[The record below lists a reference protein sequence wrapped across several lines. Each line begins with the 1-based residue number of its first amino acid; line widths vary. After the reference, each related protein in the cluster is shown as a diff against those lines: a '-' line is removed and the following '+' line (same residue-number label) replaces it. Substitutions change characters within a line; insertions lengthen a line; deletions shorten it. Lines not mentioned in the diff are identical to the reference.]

1 LVAYQHP
8 AGLNPLQRFRQAGA
22 ILRGTS
28 RAANSAWY
36 QSALDL
42 DLQLHLRV
50 DGNRIDS
57 RVYDRRSKQWSTGPA
72 LDGALA
78 IDLTL
83 VPAFAAEV
91 IACAQK
97 AGADAIGV
105 ILHIADEFATS
116 ELKPELDN
124 PGALAELRA
133 TIESDPK
140 SILDDS
146 SVSASDTSWRL
157 IPYPA
162 AGSEAIATT
171 ICISRHWSA
180 FLDETRKFGE
190 EKNFPVITRAV
201 SAPLV
206 SLLALPDLKTD
217 ELTRPLIA
225 VLPYPRFTLLAFFNE
240 HGDLRLLRTLQ
251 HRGQR
256 RPTNLRHAASTTA
269 AALELSDPEVF
280 LLTIGDHADPQLAAD
295 LQLVF
300 PAASLRE
307 IDWSATPFQD
317 AAAGQGCPEPFISV
331 ALSDIPDTPL
341 ASSHTFT
348 VLRADGWAVQDFMP
362 VANEAAEIYPSRS
375 EMKLLRSARYARLG
389 FACLTFLALCWTML
403 QMVDMI
409 RKPEWG
415 FDSKN
420 AETQQQR
427 LTYLTTERA
436 KIDHWDNLLEDRSK
450 AWASMELLGGLFPD
464 KSGFL
469 VKTFLHGVRADNS
482 PGQAK
487 AGFVREWK
495 ITGLAREEALER
507 LAVLNTRDG
516 ISAIFGELAKT
527 TGNAAYR
534 TDLPSRSLVVNVRTL
549 ENPMYRPGPI
559 EEFSSLDEGT
569 YPFSFDLTITQR
581 FESSD
586 VMAVTSTKAP

>member
-1 LVAYQHP
+1 MVAYQHP
-8 AGLNPLQRFRQAGA
+8 AGLNPLQRFRQAGS

-28 RAANSAWY
+28 RAANPAWY
-36 QSALDL
+36 QSALEL

-50 DGNRIDS
+50 DGNRLDS
-57 RVYDRRSKQWSTGPA
+57 FLFDRRSRQWTAGPV
-72 LDGALA
+72 LHEALA
-78 IDLTL
+78 ADLSQ
-83 VPAFAAEV
+83 VPAFADQV
-91 IACAQK
+91 IDAARKSGTQ
-97 AGADAIGV
+97 AIGV

-124 PGALAELRA
+124 PGALAELRQ

-146 SVSASDTSWRL
+146 SVSATESSWRL
-157 IPYPA
+157 VPYPA

-171 ICISRHWSA
+171 VCISRHWA
-180 FLDETRKFGE
+180 GFIDELRKHGETR
-190 EKNFPVITRAV
+190 NFPIVTRGI

-206 SLLALPDLKTD
+206 TLLALPDLKQD

-280 LLTIGDHADPQLAAD
+280 LLTIGDQADPQLAAD

-300 PAASLRE
+300 PAASIHE
-307 IDWSATPFQD
+307 IDWSGTPYH
-317 AAAGQGCPEPFISV
+317 AASTGAGCPEPMIAT
-331 ALSDIPDTPL
+331 ALATASSSPL

-348 VLRADGWAVQDFMP
+348 VLRGDGWAVQDFLP
-362 VANEAAEIYPSRS
+362 VAKDAAEVYPTRG
-375 EMKLLRSARYARLG
+375 EMKLLRSARYARLA
-389 FACLTFLALCWTML
+389 FACASVLALAWTGL

-409 RKPEWG
+409 RKPEWA
-415 FDSKN
+415 FDAKTAQS
-420 AETQQQR
+420 QQQR
-427 LTYLTTERA
+427 LAFLATERSRL
-436 KIDHWDNLLEDRSK
+436 DHWDNLLEDRSK
-450 AWASMELLGGLFPD
+450 AWASMELLGALFPD

-469 VKTFLHGVRADNS
+469 TKTFSHTVRPDSA

-487 AGFVREWK
+487 VGFVREWK

-507 LAVLNTRDG
+507 LAILNSRDG
-516 ISAIFGELAKT
+516 ISAIFNGVASM
-527 TGNAAYR
+527 TGNASFR

-549 ENPMYRPGPI
+549 ENSNYRPAPI
-559 EEFSSLDEGT
+559 DESSRLDEST
-569 YPFSFDLTITQR
+569 YPYSFDLSIQQR

-586 VMAVTSTKAP
+586 TMAVTSAKAP

>member
-1 LVAYQHP
+1 MVAYQHP

-28 RAANSAWY
+28 RAANSGWY
-36 QSALDL
+36 QSALEL

-50 DGNRIDS
+50 DGNRLDS
-57 RVYDRRSKQWSTGPA
+57 FLYDCRSKQWSAGPA
-72 LDGALA
+72 IQEAFST
-78 IDLTL
+78 DLTL

-97 AGADAIGV
+97 AGTQSIGV

-124 PGALAELRA
+124 PGALAELRV
-133 TIESDPK
+133 TVENDPK
-140 SILDDS
+140 AVLDDS
-146 SVSASDTSWRL
+146 SVSATESAWRL

-171 ICISRHWSA
+171 VCISRHWSG
-180 FLDETRKFGE
+180 FLDELRKIGE
-190 EKNFPVITRAV
+190 EKNFPVVTRAV

-206 SLLALPDLKTD
+206 CLLALPDLKTG

-280 LLTIGDHADPQLAAD
+280 LLTIGDQADPQLAAD

-300 PAASLRE
+300 PAASIHE
-307 IDWSATPFQD
+307 IDWSGTPYKLSSTG
-317 AAAGQGCPEPFISV
+317 AGCPEPMIAT
-331 ALSDIPDTPL
+331 ALSVTPDSPL
-341 ASSHTFT
+341 ASAHTFA
-348 VLRADGWAVQDFMP
+348 VLRGDGWAVQDFIP
-362 VANEAAEIYPSRS
+362 VAKEAADVYPSRG
-375 EMKLLRSARYARLG
+375 EMKLLRSARYARLA
-389 FACLTFLALCWTML
+389 FASVGFLALGWTML

-409 RKPEWG
+409 RKPEWA

-420 AETQQQR
+420 AQSQQQR
-427 LTYLTTERA
+427 LAFLATERA
-436 KIDHWDNLLEDRSK
+436 RIDHWDNLLEDRSK

-464 KSGFL
+464 NSGFL
-469 VKTFLHGVRADNS
+469 VKSFTHVIRTDSA

-487 AGFVREWK
+487 VGFVREWK

-507 LAVLNTRDG
+507 LAILNTRDG
-516 ISAIFGELAKT
+516 MSSIFNGVAT
-527 TGNAAYR
+527 VTGNTSYR
-534 TDLPSRSLVVNVRTL
+534 TDLQNRSLVVNVRTL
-549 ENPMYRPGPI
+549 ENSGFRQGPVDDLAR
-559 EEFSSLDEGT
+559 LDEST
-569 YPFSFDLTITQR
+569 YPFSFDLTIQQR

-586 VMAVTSTKAP
+586 PMAVTSAKAP

>member
-28 RAANSAWY
+28 RAVNEAWY
-36 QSALDL
+36 RNALDL
-42 DLQLHLRV
+42 DLQLHLRA

-57 RVYDRRSKQWSTGPA
+57 RVYDRRSKQWSEGPA
-72 LDGALA
+72 LDEALA
-78 IDLTL
+78 TDLTL

-91 IACAQK
+91 IACARK
-97 AGADAIGV
+97 AGAESIGV
-105 ILHIADEFATS
+105 VLHIADEFATS

-124 PGALAELRA
+124 PGALPELRYA
-133 TIESDPK
+133 IENDPK
-140 SILDDS
+140 TVLDDS
-146 SVSASDTSWRL
+146 SVSAAETSWRL

-171 ICISRHWSA
+171 VCVSRHWSG
-180 FLDETRKFGE
+180 FLSEVRKFGD
-190 EKNFPVITRAV
+190 EKNFPLITRAI
-201 SAPLV
+201 SAPLI

-217 ELTRPLIA
+217 ELSRPLIA

-269 AALELSDPEVF
+269 AALELADPEVF
-280 LLTIGDHADPQLAAD
+280 LLTIGEHADPQLAAD

-307 IDWSATPFQD
+307 IDWSGTPFQD
-317 AAAGQGCPEPFISV
+317 AAAGKGCPEPFIAV
-331 ALSDIPDTPL
+331 ALAEIPETPL
-341 ASSHTFT
+341 AASHTFT
-348 VLRADGWAVQDFMP
+348 VLRADGWAAQDFLP
-362 VANEAAEIYPSRS
+362 LATEAAEIYPSRS
-375 EMKLLRSARYARLG
+375 EMKLLRSARYAQLA
-389 FACLTFLALCWTML
+389 FAAIALLALAWTML
-403 QMVDMI
+403 QMVDMV
-409 RKPEWG
+409 RKPAWA
-415 FDSKN
+415 FDAKN
-420 AETQQQR
+420 AESQQQR
-427 LTYLTTERA
+427 LAYLTTERT

-450 AWASMELLGGLFPD
+450 AWATMELLGGLFPD

-469 VKTFLHGVRADNS
+469 VKTFHHGVRSEPA

-487 AGFVREWK
+487 SGFIREWK
-495 ITGLAREEALER
+495 ITGLARDEALER
-507 LAVLNTRDG
+507 LAILNTRDG
-516 ISAIFGELAKT
+516 ISAIFNQVAKH
-527 TGNAAYR
+527 TGNPSFR
-534 TDLPSRSLVVNVRTL
+534 TELPSRSLVVNVRTL
-549 ENPMYRPGPI
+549 ENGIYRPGPVDD
-559 EEFSSLDEGT
+559 FSGLDEAT

-586 VMAVTSTKAP
+586 LMAVTAAAAP

>member
-1 LVAYQHP
+1 MVAYQHP

-28 RAANSAWY
+28 RAANSGWY
-36 QSALDL
+36 QSALEL

-50 DGNRIDS
+50 DGNRLDS
-57 RVYDRRSKQWSTGPA
+57 FLFDCRSKQWSAGPA
-72 LDGALA
+72 
-78 IDLTL
+78 IQESFSTDLTL

-97 AGADAIGV
+97 AGTQAIGV
-105 ILHIADEFATS
+105 VLHIADEFATS

-124 PGALAELRA
+124 PGALAELRV
-133 TIESDPK
+133 TVENDPK
-140 SILDDS
+140 AVLDDS
-146 SVSASDTSWRL
+146 SVSATESAWRL

-171 ICISRHWSA
+171 VCISRHWSG
-180 FLDETRKFGE
+180 FLDELRKIGE
-190 EKNFPVITRAV
+190 KQNFPVITRAV

-206 SLLALPDLKTD
+206 CLLALPDLKTT

-280 LLTIGDHADPQLAAD
+280 LLTIGEQADPQLAAD

-300 PAASLRE
+300 PAASIHE
-307 IDWSATPFQD
+307 IDWSGTPYKLSSTG
-317 AAAGQGCPEPFISV
+317 AGCPEPMIAT
-331 ALSDIPDTPL
+331 ALSITPDSPL
-341 ASSHTFT
+341 ASAHTFSI
-348 VLRADGWAVQDFMP
+348 LRGDGWAVQDFIP
-362 VANEAAEIYPSRS
+362 VPKEAGEVYPSRG
-375 EMKLLRSARYARLG
+375 EMKLLRSARYARLA
-389 FACLTFLALCWTML
+389 FAAFGILALGWTML

-409 RKPEWG
+409 RKPEWA
-415 FDSKN
+415 FDAKN
-420 AETQQQR
+420 AQTQQKR
-427 LTYLTTERA
+427 LAFLATERA
-436 KIDHWDNLLEDRSK
+436 RIDHWDNLLEDRSK

-464 KSGFL
+464 NSGFL
-469 VKTFLHGVRADNS
+469 VKSFTHAIRTDSA

-487 AGFVREWK
+487 VGFVREWK

-507 LAVLNTRDG
+507 LSILNTRDG
-516 ISAIFGELAKT
+516 MSSIFNGVAT
-527 TGNAAYR
+527 VTGNTSFR
-534 TDLPSRSLVVNVRTL
+534 TDLPNRSLVVNVRTL
-549 ENPMYRPGPI
+549 ENGGYRPGPI
-559 EEFSSLDEGT
+559 DDSVRLDEST
-569 YPFSFDLTITQR
+569 YPFSFELSIQQR

-586 VMAVTSTKAP
+586 PMALTSAKAP

>member
-1 LVAYQHP
+1 MVAYQHP
-8 AGLNPLQRFRQAGA
+8 AGLNPLQRFRQAGS

-28 RAANSAWY
+28 RAANPAWY
-36 QSALDL
+36 QSALEL

-50 DGNRIDS
+50 DGNRLDS
-57 RVYDRRSKQWSTGPA
+57 FLFDRRSSQWTAGPVLHESIA
-72 LDGALA
+72 TDLA
-78 IDLTL
+78 Q
-83 VPAFAAEV
+83 VPAFADQV
-91 IACAQK
+91 IDSARKSGTQ
-97 AGADAIGV
+97 AIGV

-124 PGALAELRA
+124 PGALAELRH

-146 SVSASDTSWRL
+146 SVSATESSWRL
-157 IPYPA
+157 VPYPA

-171 ICISRHWSA
+171 VCISRHWA
-180 FLDETRKFGE
+180 GFIDELRKHGE
-190 EKNFPVITRAV
+190 ARNFPIVTRGI
-201 SAPLV
+201 SAPMV
-206 SLLALPDLKTD
+206 TLLALPDLKQD
-217 ELTRPLIA
+217 EITRPLIA

-280 LLTIGDHADPQLAAD
+280 LLTIGDQADPQLAAD

-300 PAASLRE
+300 PAASIHE
-307 IDWSATPFQD
+307 IDWSGTPYH
-317 AAAGQGCPEPFISV
+317 AASSGEGCPEPMIAT
-331 ALSDIPDTPL
+331 ALATTPSSPL

-348 VLRADGWAVQDFMP
+348 VLRGDGWAVQDFLP
-362 VANEAAEIYPSRS
+362 VAKEAAEVYPTRG
-375 EMKLLRSARYARLG
+375 EMKLLRSARYARLA
-389 FACLTFLALCWTML
+389 FASAGVLALAWTGL

-409 RKPEWG
+409 RKPEWA
-415 FDSKN
+415 FDAKTAQS
-420 AETQQQR
+420 QQQR
-427 LTYLTTERA
+427 LAFLATERA
-436 KIDHWDNLLEDRSK
+436 RLDHWDNLLEDRSK

-469 VKTFLHGVRADNS
+469 AKTFNHTARPDSA

-487 AGFVREWK
+487 VGFVREWK

-507 LAVLNTRDG
+507 LAILNSRDG
-516 ISAIFGELAKT
+516 ISSIFNGVASL
-527 TGNAAYR
+527 TGNASFR

-549 ENPMYRPGPI
+549 ENGNYRPAPI
-559 EEFSSLDEGT
+559 DESSRLDEST
-569 YPFSFDLTITQR
+569 YPYSFDLTIQQR

-586 VMAVTSTKAP
+586 AMAVTSAKAP

>member
-1 LVAYQHP
+1 MVAYQHP

-22 ILRGTS
+22 IFRGTS
-28 RAANSAWY
+28 RAMNTAWY
-36 QSALDL
+36 QSALEL

-57 RVYDRRSKQWSTGPA
+57 QLYDRRSGQWSTGPA
-72 LDGALA
+72 LDEALTT
-78 IDLTL
+78 DLKL

-91 IACAQK
+91 VDRARN
-97 AGADAIGV
+97 AGAASIGV
-105 ILHIADEFATS
+105 VLHVADEFATS

-124 PGALAELRA
+124 PGALPELRA
-133 TIESDPK
+133 AIESNPK

-146 SVSASDTSWRL
+146 SVSTPDNSWRL
-157 IPYPA
+157 VPYPA
-162 AGSEAIATT
+162 VGSEAIATT
-171 ICISRHWSA
+171 ICISRQWA
-180 FLDETRKFGE
+180 GFLEETRKFGE

-201 SAPLV
+201 SAPLI
-206 SLLALPDLKTD
+206 SLLALPYLKTD
-217 ELTRPLIA
+217 EVSRPLIA
-225 VLPYPRFTLLAFFNE
+225 VIPYPRFTLLAFFNDR
-240 HGDLRLLRTLQ
+240 GDLLLLRTLQ

-256 RPTNLRHAASTTA
+256 RPTNLRHAAATTA

-280 LLTIGDHADPQLAAD
+280 LLTIGKHGDSQLAAD

-307 IDWSATPFQD
+307 VDWSGTPFREVST
-317 AAAGQGCPEPFISV
+317 GGGFPEPLIAV
-331 ALSDIPDTPL
+331 ALAETPETPL
-341 ASSHTFT
+341 GSAHTFN
-348 VLRADGWAVQDFMP
+348 VLRSEGWAGQDFMP
-362 VANEAAEIYPSRS
+362 VATETADVYPTRS

-389 FACLTFLALCWTML
+389 FVCLTLLALGWTTL
-403 QMVDMI
+403 QMFEMI

-415 FDSKN
+415 YDPNN
-420 AETQQQR
+420 AAAQR
-427 LTYLTTERA
+427 QRIAYLTNERA

-469 VKTFLHGVRADNS
+469 VKTFNHDIRVDNT
-482 PGQAK
+482 PGHAK

-495 ITGLAREEALER
+495 LTGLAREEALER
-507 LAVLNTRDG
+507 LAILNTRDG
-516 ISAIFGELAKT
+516 ISAIFSEVAQS
-527 TGNAAYR
+527 TGNAAFR

-549 ENPMYRPGPI
+549 ENPIYRPGPI
-559 EEFSSLDEGT
+559 EESSLLDDGT
-569 YPFSFDLTITQR
+569 YPFSFDLIITQR